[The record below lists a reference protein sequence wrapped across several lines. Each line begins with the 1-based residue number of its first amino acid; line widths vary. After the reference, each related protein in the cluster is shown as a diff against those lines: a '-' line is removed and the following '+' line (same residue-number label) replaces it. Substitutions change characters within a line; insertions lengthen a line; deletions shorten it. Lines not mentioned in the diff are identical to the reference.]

1 MNRYFYIAYVAE
13 KRTDIPTI
21 GIKYKEIF
29 SNICLRVPDGK
40 YLNHKITL
48 KTITEMNQ
56 HYNPVIL
63 NIIEMTE
70 EQFSQFSDDQKFK
83 EILIYE

>member
-1 MNRYFYIAYVAE
+1 MNRYFYIAYVAQR
-13 KRTDIPTI
+13 KTLGSNQLII
-21 GIKYKEIF
+21 YKEIF
-29 SNICLRVPDGK
+29 SNICLRIPDGK
-40 YLNHKITL
+40 YLNHKIAL

-83 EILIYE
+83 EISIKE

>member
-1 MNRYFYIAYVAE
+1 MNRYFYIAYVAK
-13 KRTDIPTI
+13 KRTDIPRI
-21 GIKYKEIF
+21 GIKYNEIF

-40 YLNHKITL
+40 YLNHKIAL
-48 KTITEMNQ
+48 KTITEMNK

-70 EQFSQFSDDQKFK
+70 EQFSQFSDDKKFK
-83 EILIYE
+83 EISIKE